1 MYATP
6 WSFVSITLR
15 FDNFY
20 LPVRFTPR
28 DHHQSIQHARKPP
41 EQCWSDCL
49 GRSADL
55 GSSAA
60 SSAVAEAIA
69 SATAD
74 DDFAEF
80 RRASKCKQRLTP
92 HTWYWVQPI
101 GSVGTSYVHVYADWS
116 PRTDNSPNAEMVS
129 KGVNSGRHAVN
140 GCDNR
145 KPSFKTGR
153 GMTPNYSET
162 KGNALVQTFY

>member
-1 MYATP
+1 MSVYMYAYP
-6 WSFVSITLR
+6 EPSAGSCAGLR
-15 FDNFY
+15 GSGE
-20 LPVRFTPR
+20 LHRCTRAAPLAACAGEQRGIVRGR
-28 DHHQSIQHARKPP
+28 RGYS
-41 EQCWSDCL
+41 L
-49 GRSADL
+49 GDR
-55 GSSAA
+55 GR
-60 SSAVAEAIA
+60 
-69 SATAD
+69 

-162 KGNALVQTFY
+162 KGNALV